1 MENAKMYHIKP
12 TFAKN
17 ANIPAIFIG
26 KVLAETPK
34 ALYIYGHG
42 TIETSKTGMCCVC
55 GRQLTHPVS
64 VILGIGPECGSHYW
78 NWDVI
83 GGFTEENLAMV
94 KDKLEAQKVDQWLP
108 KSVVKQT
115 FETETQVVVPDD
127 HKMLNQS
134 KEGMKK
140 VKEKTATQIQYKD
153 SGKVGIK
160 IEFPFNMETLKNV
173 KTLPWRKY
181 HPDGKFW
188 TCPVSKEAVQMLKD
202 MGFKLDEK
210 LSKFLEF
217 NSKSVQEVEKIE
229 HIPGLKG
236 TLMEYQ
242 KQGVSFVD
250 FKNGRALIADEM
262 GLGKTIQ
269 ALAYLQLHSKK
280 RPVLIVVP
288 ALMKTKWM
296 REALKWLSVPGEV
309 QILQGKKPNIP
320 IVGDI
325 VIVNYD
331 ILHDWKKVLQQV
343 RFQVMITDECHY
355 YKENTAKRTKAVKL
369 IAKKIPH
376 FIALSGT
383 PIDNRPREIYNAV
396 NIIDPMIFP
405 NFMTFGKKFC
415 AGKHNGYGWD
425 FNGASNIPEL
435 YQILT
440 SSVMIRRKKKD
451 VLKDLPD
458 KTYSHNPLEID
469 NRKDYQQAMDDFIG
483 YLRATKGD
491 RFAARAAGAETLTR
505 IETLKQLAVQGKM
518 KHVIE
523 WVKDF
528 LESGEKLVLFAWHTN
543 IIKALH
549 EAFPDISVVVDG
561 HTSNKDKQMEKFQTD
576 PECKLFIGQMKAA
589 GIGIELTA
597 ASNVAIAELPWTP
610 GTLDQ
615 PIDRTHRIGQK
626 RGVIV
631 HYLLAMNT
639 IEEEI
644 ARLIDKKRNIVS
656 QALDGVEAEQDSL
669 IGELL
674 DSILETN

>member
-1 MENAKMYHIKP
+1 MEQTKIYEIKP

-26 KVLAETPK
+26 KVLTETAR

-42 TIETSKTGMCCVC
+42 TIETSKTGKCCVC
-55 GRQLTHPVS
+55 GRTLTHPVS
-64 VILGIGPECGSHYW
+64 VILGIGPECGSHFWDW
-78 NWDVI
+78 NVI
-83 GGFTEENLAMV
+83 GGYTEGNLKMV
-94 KDKLEAQKVDQWLP
+94 KDKISEQKVDQWLP
-108 KSVVKQT
+108 KSVVKQEYDT
-115 FETETQVVVPDD
+115 ETEVVPPTD

-134 KEGMKK
+134 KEEMKT
-140 VKEKTATQIQYKD
+140 KEKTATQIQYKD

-160 IEFPFNMETLKNV
+160 IEFPFNMETVQAV
-173 KTLPWRKY
+173 KKLPWRKY

-188 TCPVSKEAVQMLKD
+188 SCPVSKEAVQILKD
-202 MGFKLDEK
+202 MGFKLDDK

-217 NSKSVQEVEKIE
+217 RSKTVQEINKIE
-229 HIPGLKG
+229 HIPGLQG
-236 TLMEYQ
+236 VLMEYQ
-242 KQGVSFVD
+242 KYGVSFVHFND
-250 FKNGRALIADEM
+250 GRALIGDEM

-269 ALAYLQLHSKK
+269 ALAYLQLHKKK

-288 ALMKTKWM
+288 SNMKTKWM
-296 REALKWLSVPGEV
+296 REALKWLSVPGEI
-309 QILQGKKPNIP
+309 QILKGKKPNVP
-320 IVGDI
+320 IIGDI

-331 ILHDWKKVLQQV
+331 ILYDWKKILNQV

-355 YKENTAKRTKAVKL
+355 YKENAAKRTKAVKF

-383 PIDNRPREIYNAV
+383 PIDNRPKEIYNAV
-396 NIIDPMIFP
+396 NIINPMIFP
-405 NFMTFGKKFC
+405 NFMEFGKKFC
-415 AGKHNGYGWD
+415 NGKHNGYGWD

-435 YQILT
+435 HQILT

-458 KTYSHNPLEID
+458 KTYSYNPLEID
-469 NRKDYQQAMDDFIG
+469 NRKDYTQAVSDFIG
-483 YLRATKGD
+483 YIRETKGD
-491 RFAARAAGAETLTR
+491 RMARRAAGAETLSK
-505 IETLKQLAVQGKM
+505 IEMLKQLAVHGKL
-518 KHVIE
+518 KHTIE

-528 LESGEKLVLFAWHTN
+528 LESGEKLVVFAWHTN
-543 IIKALH
+543 IIKALN

-561 HTSNKDKQMEKFQTD
+561 HTANKDKEMDKFQTD

-597 ASNVAIAELPWTP
+597 ASHVAIVELPWTP

-615 PIDRTHRIGQK
+615 AIDRLHRIGQEFA
-626 RGVIV
+626 VTV
-631 HYLLAMNT
+631 YYLLAQDT
-639 IEEEI
+639 IEETI
-644 ARLIDKKRNIVS
+644 AHLIDKKRNIVS
-656 QALDGVEAEQDSL
+656 QALDGVEAEQESL

-674 DSILETN
+674 DTILN